1 MRRKLK
7 PLERQLKPKLARP
20 ATCGK
25 NAMPELGN
33 AELAK
38 LAELRGSSSPRLI
51 NRIAVVTG
59 ASRGLGKFF
68 AEILAR
74 EGAHVILAARSS
86 KLQDVAESIQRSGG
100 ISHYVELDVARDDS
114 VTLAFER
121 IISQWGCPSIVVNN
135 AGITEMIAT
144 LDQKPSS
151 FDRILATNL
160 RGPWIVAREAA
171 KHMVANKVP
180 GSIVNIASIL
190 ALRQAGRVTAYAV
203 TKSAVVQL
211 TKQLALE
218 WARYGIRVNA
228 LAPGYVETDLNREFF
243 ASEKG
248 QEMIRRIPMRRL
260 TRMEDLTEPLMLLA
274 GDGGG
279 FITGIVLPVDG
290 GHLLS
295 GL

>member
-1 MRRKLK
+1 MH
-7 PLERQLKPKLARP
+7 EF
-20 ATCGK
+20 
-25 NAMPELGN
+25 GN
-33 AELAK
+33 VELAK
-38 LAELRGSSSPRLI
+38 LAELRESTGPRLT

-68 AEILAR
+68 AETLAR
-74 EGAHVILAARSS
+74 EGAHVILTARSS
-86 KLQDVAESIQRSGG
+86 NLQDIAESIQRSGG
-100 ISHYVELDVARDDS
+100 LSHHVELDVTRDDS
-114 VTLAFER
+114 VLLAFER
-121 IISQWGCPSIVVNN
+121 ITSQWGCPSIVVNN
-135 AGITEMIAT
+135 AGITEMIET

-160 RGPWIVAREAA
+160 QGPWMVAREAA

-180 GSIVNIASIL
+180 GSIVNIASII

-243 ASEKG
+243 ASAKG

-274 GDGGG
+274 GDGGL
-279 FITGIVLPVDG
+279 FITGVVLPVDG

-295 GL
+295 SL